1 MKKQDLHL
9 PPSFQV
15 FPGAEQQDLPD
26 PQRGGRELRSYADS
40 GECEGHGSG
49 SSRRPAVPAPPAG
62 GLRLRHP
69 AGVGAAVLQ
78 LRDDGRLAFPPFIT
92 AGSKRGGLSFES
104 CTTGFLESPGLFEPP
119 EVSLVL
125 PFFWFCVSLCFFGS
139 QWLCSFTTCWP
150 EQQLRVRRSVLLQT
164 NTPLKWI
171 AHRWLIKVRLWIGS
185 GCSILTPRPCLNAT
199 DGRSKPWMMCSKG
212 LLWSGSQWCGDFQRT
227 KSVLYESVKQ
237 RELSCR

>member
-1 MKKQDLHL
+1 MKKQDLYL

-92 AGSKRGGLSFES
+92 AGSKKRGVELWVLHYWLLGVSGTVWASRSFS
-104 CTTGFLESPGLFEPP
+104 GITF
-119 EVSLVL
+119 
-125 PFFWFCVSLCFFGS
+125 FFWFCISLCFFRS
-139 QWLCSFTTCWP
+139 QWLCSFTTWWQ
-150 EQQLRVRRSVLLQT
+150 EQQLE
-164 NTPLKWI
+164 
-171 AHRWLIKVRLWIGS
+171 S
-185 GCSILTPRPCLNAT
+185 GGQFCFRPT
-199 DGRSKPWMMCSKG
+199 HP
-212 LLWSGSQWCGDFQRT
+212 
-227 KSVLYESVKQ
+227 
-237 RELSCR
+237 